1 MIYCFIRVFSNL
13 DTDYIKLEFLVKKI
27 LGEDRISEDE
37 RVYDLVYCSLNNE
50 EKLYNVKKFYDN
62 YNESIN
68 NSPKYSSLYLDHVIT
83 P

>member
-50 EKLYNVKKFYDN
+50 EKLYNVKKFYDH